1 MTHVVVYDIED
12 DRVRGRVAALL
23 EGYGRRVQESVFEC
37 RLREGELEALVS
49 RLQGELKRPDAGQI
63 RVYRVCGSCMQA
75 SFGIGGIKP
84 VDTGSCYIV

>member
-12 DRVRGRVAALL
+12 DRVRARVASVL
-23 EGYGRRVQESVFEC
+23 EGYGSRVQESVFEC
-37 RLREGELEALVS
+37 RLRDGELDELVS
-49 RLQGELKRPDAGQI
+49 RLREELKRPESGQI

-75 SFGIGGIKP
+75 SFGIGDIKS